1 MKIPLLLWFPPKNP
15 PQNLEA
21 DELALTWIRFHFA
34 NDLLGNEWL
43 LEQDQSFSLS
53 TLETSKINFLFLLF
67 DYLGEDFFAADGV
80 IGDATEF
87 DNAFKCTLVAII
99 ITFMLFLY
107 ASWSN
112 KLKFWRLFSKE
123 CINSDLGWYS
133 HGWNPAVP
141 VKTGKLWRLNKLS
154 IGLSYHFVQF
164 FMAKGYEY
172 INYSKNGLFIPIVNR
187 QE

>member
-1 MKIPLLLWFPPKNP
+1 MFPYQCEFLQKMHYEK
-15 PQNLEA
+15 LSEA
-21 DELALTWIRFHFA
+21 FLFEPTWIWFHFL

-43 LEQDQSFSLS
+43 LEQNESFSLS

-67 DYLGEDFFAADGV
+67 DDFGEDFFAADGV

-107 ASWSN
+107 ASWIN

-123 CINSDLGWYS
+123 CINSDSWMIL
-133 HGWNPAVP
+133 PRMDP
-141 VKTGKLWRLNKLS
+141 CRTR
-154 IGLSYHFVQF
+154 
-164 FMAKGYEY
+164 
-172 INYSKNGLFIPIVNR
+172 KNEKIVTIK
-187 QE
+187 